1 VYTTI
6 EYGQTEIYLGKDAYF
21 DHKEFL
27 LGNSALSASLV
38 MV

>member
-1 VYTTI
+1 
-6 EYGQTEIYLGKDAYF
+6 LGKDAYF